1 MIMTVVIALMFLT
14 VPLIMVV
21 VERYK
26 KWRIQRVLRHLEFI
40 KKKEIKDYVLRMRN
54 ERRKLSL

>member
-1 MIMTVVIALMFLT
+1 MTVVIALMFLT